1 MKRRIFIFLI
11 CIMILLAAVSGC
23 KKKGVSDFNPGEV
36 DSETVES
43 VSETD
48 SDTDGTTEEETT
60 DEISVTSESESATL
74 NETEPSTQEQTEA
87 TTEIPTVAPTVPPTE
102 APTEAPTEPPVTVD
116 SILAGMTVEEKVY
129 QMFILKPE
137 NLTQTNMVTGF
148 DDVFETELNKYP
160 VGGIIM
166 MTANIVD
173 PEQIKLMLEEISES
187 SYNRTGLLPFLC
199 VDEEGGRVARIAN
212 NDAFDVVNVGNMCD
226 ILSGAEAYS
235 AGVTIGTYL
244 AELGFNFD
252 FAPVADVLTNEENT
266 VVRYRSFGSNPITVR
281 EYAMQVSKGLQSQG
295 IMSCYKHFP
304 GHGATSGDTHDGFAY
319 TDKTYAELVQ
329 SEIVPFA
336 AAQETGVDAVMVAH
350 ISLPNVVG
358 DETPASL
365 SSVIITDILRGDLQ
379 YDGLVITD
387 ALGMQ
392 AICNNYSSAEAA
404 IMAVDAGA
412 DILLSPKD
420 FREASAAIIE
430 AVKSG
435 RISEQRIDE
444 SVRRIIKAKLAL

>member
-1 MKRRIFIFLI
+1 MKRKILFFPI
-11 CIMILLAAVSGC
+11 CIMIMLAAVSGC
-23 KKKGVSDFNPGEV
+23 KKKGVPDLNPGEV
-36 DSETVES
+36 YSDTVES
-43 VSETD
+43 VGETD
-48 SDTDGTTEEETT
+48 SDAAGTTIDDTT
-60 DEISVTSESESATL
+60 DEISATSESESETF
-74 NETEPSTQEQTEA
+74 NETEPSTQVPTEA
-87 TTEIPTVAPTVPPTE
+87 TTEATTETATEITTEIPTIP
-102 APTEAPTEPPVTVD
+102 PTEPPVTVD

-129 QMFILKPE
+129 QMFILMPE
-137 NLTQTNMVTGF
+137 NLTKTNRVTNF
-148 DDVFETELNKYP
+148 DNVFETELNKYP
-160 VGGIIM
+160 VSGIIM
-166 MTANIVD
+166 MTGNIVD
-173 PEQIKLMLEEISES
+173 PEQIKLMLEKITES
-187 SYNRTGLLPFLC
+187 SYNRIGLQPFLC
-199 VDEEGGRVARIAN
+199 VDEEGGKVARIAN

-226 ILSGAEAYS
+226 ISSETEAYN
-235 AGVTIGTYL
+235 AGVAMGTYL
-244 AELGFNFD
+244 NELGFNFD

-266 VVRYRSFGSNPITVR
+266 VVRYRSFGSDPIAVR
-281 EYAMQVSKGLQSQG
+281 DYAMQVSKGLQSQG

-304 GHGATSGDTHDGFAY
+304 GHGATAGDTHDGFAY

-329 SEIVPFA
+329 SELVPFA
-336 AAQETGVDAVMVAH
+336 AAQAVGVNAVMVAH

-379 YDGLVITD
+379 FDGLVITD
-387 ALGMQ
+387 ALNMQ